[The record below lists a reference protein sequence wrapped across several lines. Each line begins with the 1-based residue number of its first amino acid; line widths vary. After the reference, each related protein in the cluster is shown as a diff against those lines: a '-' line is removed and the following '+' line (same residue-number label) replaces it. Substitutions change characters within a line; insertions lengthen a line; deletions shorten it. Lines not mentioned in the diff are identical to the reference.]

1 MVVQFEPSLLSASL
15 ALGKA
20 MHQESRYKNMGFSE
34 TKITQL
40 LTNQNCFCALAKSGE
55 NYIGFIFGLI
65 QESWFCEEKI
75 GFDLGLYVLPEYRG
89 KGLAALRLIQSF
101 ERHCKSKG
109 CSQISLSSSA
119 SIYEEKA
126 LRLYEKLGYIKC
138 GFTTYKNFI

>member
-1 MVVQFEPSLLSASL
+1 MIVEFEPSLLNASL
-15 ALGKA
+15 TLGKA
-20 MHQESRYKNMGFSE
+20 MHQESRYKNMRFSE
-34 TKITQL
+34 TKITKL
-40 LTNQNCFCALAKSGE
+40 LTNPNCFCALAKSGG
-55 NYIGFIFGLI
+55 NHIGFILGLI

-89 KGLAALRLIQSF
+89 KSLAALRLIQSF

-119 SIYEEKA
+119 SIFEEKA

-138 GFTTYKNFI
+138 GFATYKNFN